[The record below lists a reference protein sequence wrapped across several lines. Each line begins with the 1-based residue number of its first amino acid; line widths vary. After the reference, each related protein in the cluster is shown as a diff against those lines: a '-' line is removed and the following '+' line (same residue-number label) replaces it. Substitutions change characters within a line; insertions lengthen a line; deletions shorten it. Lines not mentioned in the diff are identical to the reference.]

1 MSNHSHAPVDVDPAA
16 LDQAHNVWHG
26 FTILIKYSLISIVA
40 LLIAMFFFLL

>member
-26 FTILIKYSLISIVA
+26 FTALMKYALIGIVA
-40 LLIAMFFFLL
+40 VLIAMFVFLL